1 MKSRGI
7 SMKASFLA
15 AVFVAVGC
23 AAGELSV
30 DAKTDKKDSVY
41 KCGEPVTVT
50 AVALE
55 DGKPVSGLRVDYEL
69 TADGGFFKKGNFTS
83 DAEKPFVWKYTF
95 PRPGALRAEFT
106 VYDRNGQKVPL
117 KRGYDQVRFAG
128 GRIGA
133 VAEPDKILPAGRT
146 PADFSAFWKAQL
158 ARLSQV
164 KMTELERT
172 VPEGLPDVYYTV
184 DMWDVKVSC
193 VDGVPVSGYLAMP
206 KKAAPKSLP
215 AVLLVVG
222 AGVGSAAHWTVYP
235 WAKEG
240 AICLEINAH
249 GILNGQPQKYY
260 SDLEKGRLKH
270 YYTKVYPDPKKHI
283 FVNMALRVIRA
294 LEYLRS
300 LPEWNGRDLII
311 RGASQG
317 GWQAIVGAALD
328 PKVTLCVAGVP
339 AFNDFDGEFS
349 PEVRRMPRMHFGAAI
364 RKAKGGPA
372 KTAELLKAQ
381 SYFDGVNFAPMV
393 KCPVYVTVGY
403 LDLSSPTTSVYALYN
418 RIPATTEK
426 HITAYPGSAH
436 AKCPMTEGD
445 AAILRVITAAKK

>member
-1 MKSRGI
+1 MRAG
-7 SMKASFLA
+7 FLA
-15 AVFVAVGC
+15 AVFAAVVCG
-23 AAGELSV
+23 AGELSV
-30 DAKTDKKDSVY
+30 DAKTDKKDSIY

-50 AVALE
+50 AAVLE
-55 DGKPVSGLRVDYEL
+55 DGKPVSGKTVTYSIL
-69 TADGGFFKKGNFTS
+69 ADGGFSKEGKFVS
-83 DAEKPFVWKYTF
+83 DAAKPWTFVYKFAY
-95 PRPGALRAEFT
+95 PAALRAEFT
-106 VYDRNGQKVPL
+106 VLGDDGKPIPL
-117 KRGYDQVRFAG
+117 KNGYDQVRFAG

-222 AGVGSAAHWTVYP
+222 AGVGSAAPWTVYP

-260 SDLEKGRLKH
+260 SDLGKGRLRH
-270 YYTKVYPDPKKHI
+270 YYTKVYPEPEKHI

-317 GWQAIVGAALD
+317 GWQAVVGAALD
-328 PKVTLCVAGVP
+328 PKVTMCVAGVP

-381 SYFDGVNFAPMV
+381 SYFDTVNFAPMV

-436 AKCPMTEGD
+436 AKCPMTEGN
-445 AAILRVITAAKK
+445 AAVMKIIRGAKK